1 MKSIKPR
8 SVKLVMGLRKRMR
21 GFTLIEVVLVIAI
34 GLGIVVGGLVF
45 YQQAHDR
52 AELTSRITVAS
63 QIQAYLPKFAREN
76 LDMARHQGHWKTAVS
91 RLNAGMTHILP
102 GWEVTNNSGNAFE
115 AVFKGVKVSFSTQ
128 TVPGFIFQVEESA
141 DCVRFR
147 DSFLATGLLDEN
159 LWSVTDRC
167 SRGSGRSVT
176 FSYEGVSL

>member
-1 MKSIKPR
+1 
-8 SVKLVMGLRKRMR
+8 
-21 GFTLIEVVLVIAI
+21 
-34 GLGIVVGGLVF
+34 
-45 YQQAHDR
+45 
-52 AELTSRITVAS
+52 
-63 QIQAYLPKFAREN
+63 
-76 LDMARHQGHWKTAVS
+76 
-91 RLNAGMTHILP
+91 MTHILP
-102 GWEVTNNSGNAFE
+102 GWEVTSNSGNAFE